1 MCLLFRA
8 GKCSSPSSFGV
19 GVSPTFK
26 AGAPVLPC
34 ASNVGAKKS
43 VLLFLEPFL
52 LHEYLYKQEP
62 RRGPHGFLISSKS
75 FTVLS
80 FYNAAIPNIYTKR
93 PKLNTDNPT
102 TAVLIFLFNLYLS
115 FVMFFILS
123 KRGR

>member
-43 VLLFLEPFL
+43 VLLSFRSHSFSMSICISRSPAV
-52 LHEYLYKQEP
+52 HS
-62 RRGPHGFLISSKS
+62 HGFLISSKS

-115 FVMFFILS
+115 FCYVFHFV
-123 KRGR
+123 